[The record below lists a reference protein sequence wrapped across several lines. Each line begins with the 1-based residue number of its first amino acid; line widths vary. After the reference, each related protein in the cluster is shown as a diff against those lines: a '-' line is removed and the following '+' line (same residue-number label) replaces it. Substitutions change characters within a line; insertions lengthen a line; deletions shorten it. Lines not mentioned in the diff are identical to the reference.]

1 MISRKEFN
9 DVVGLQKQ
17 VDNTINELNKLK
29 INILDS
35 PLYNNFYCILDR
47 YFEAHTTSGEA
58 LDLLYWWLYE
68 DDKILYEGDKELN
81 LSDPNELY
89 SYMLHKGYWK

>member
-9 DVVGLQKQ
+9 DILGLQKQ

-29 INILDS
+29 M
-35 PLYNNFYCILDR
+35 LYNNFYCLLDR
-47 YFEAHTTSGEA
+47 YFEAYTTSEEA

-68 DDKILYEGDKELN
+68 ADDKVLYEGDKKLD
-81 LSDPNELY
+81 LSDPNNLY
-89 SYMLHKGYWK
+89 SYMLQKGYWK